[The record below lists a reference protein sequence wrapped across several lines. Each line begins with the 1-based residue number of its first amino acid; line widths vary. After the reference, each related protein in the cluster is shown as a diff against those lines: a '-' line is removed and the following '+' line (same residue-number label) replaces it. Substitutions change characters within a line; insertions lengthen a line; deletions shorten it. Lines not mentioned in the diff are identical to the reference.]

1 MVRVSYETPKNGGRI
16 GTFKDYEKG
25 ETFCIKNGVLEIYD
39 EEKNTI
45 VIYTNFVCV
54 EKIEQT

>member
-25 ETFCIKNGVLEIYD
+25 ETFCIKNGALEIYD
-39 EEKNTI
+39 KEKNII

-54 EKIEQT
+54 EQI